1 MIERL
6 INIDR
11 RIIFMFVAIAVTVP
25 LLARFN
31 LPVRTTG
38 DVENIFNKIDSLP
51 ENSHVLIAF
60 DYDPA
65 SKEELQPMAEALLHH
80 CYQKNVKV
88 IGMTLIPGGTGLAVS
103 AIENIGKQYHKKKG
117 TDFVFLGYKTG
128 VELVMIN
135 MGENIYSAFPE
146 DFQGNPTI
154 NLPVLEGIES
164 LKDFDYVFDLAS
176 GSSIEAW
183 IAFGKEKYGFD
194 LGAGCTAVIGP
205 DMYPFLQS
213 EQLNGLM
220 SGLKGAAE
228 YETLIKQESSAVAGM
243 SPQSV
248 VHMLVVLFVLFGN
261 TVYFMSKRNR

>member
-11 RIIFMFVAIAVTVP
+11 RFIFLLVAMAVTIP
-25 LLARFN
+25 LLAKFN
-31 LPVRTTG
+31 LPVRATK
-38 DVENIFNKIDSLP
+38 DVESIYYKIDSLP
-51 ENSHVLIAF
+51 KNSHILIAF

-65 SKEELQPMAEALLHH
+65 SKEELQPMADALLHH
-80 CYQKNVKV
+80 CYRKDIKV
-88 IGMTLIPGGTGLAVS
+88 VGMTLNPGGTGLAVS
-103 AIENIGKQYHKKKG
+103 AIESIGKEYGKTKG

-135 MGENIYSAFPE
+135 MGENIFSAFPE
-146 DFQGNPTI
+146 DFHGNATI
-154 NLPVLEGIES
+154 DLPVLNGIDS
-164 LKDFDYVFDLAS
+164 LEDFDYVVDLAS

-213 EQLNGLM
+213 KQLNGLM
-220 SGLKGAAE
+220 SGLRGAAE
-228 YETLIKQESSAVAGM
+228 YEILIDRESTAVAGM

-248 VHMLVVLFVLFGN
+248 VHVLVVLFVLFGN
-261 TVYFMSKRNR
+261 TMYFMSKRKR

>member
-1 MIERL
+1 M
-6 INIDR
+6 NIDR
-11 RIIFMFVAIAVTVP
+11 RLIFLFVAMAVTIP

-31 LPVRTTG
+31 LPVRATK
-38 DVENIFNKIDSLP
+38 DVESIYNKIDSLP
-51 ENSHVLIAF
+51 KDSHILIAF

-80 CYQKNVKV
+80 CYRNKIKV
-88 IGMTLIPGGTGLAVS
+88 IGMTLNPGGTGLAVQ
-103 AIENIGKQYHKKKG
+103 AIEEIGKEYGRTNG

-135 MGENIYSAFPE
+135 MGENIFSAFPE
-146 DFQGNPTI
+146 DFHGNATI
-154 NLPVLEGIES
+154 DLPVLDGVGS
-164 LKDFDYVFDLAS
+164 LEDFDYVVDLAS

-213 EQLNGLM
+213 QQLNGLM

-228 YETLIKQESSAVAGM
+228 YETLIKRESSAVAGM

-248 VHMLVVLFVLFGN
+248 VHVLVVLFVLFGN
-261 TVYFMSKRNR
+261 TVYFMSKRKR